1 MNFNNIY
8 SIFQSLLV
16 NELVLDQFFLFDL
29 NPGFCVLSFVLISYS
44 KIRQKEA
51 KKIEESLMQD
61 PLVDKKLAMKER
73 LPELCRILKAYPC
86 FLIREVT
93 FFFSNNSYF
102 FPLEK

>member
-1 MNFNNIY
+1 M
-8 SIFQSLLV
+8 

-51 KKIEESLMQD
+51 KKIEESLMRD

-73 LPELCRILKAYPC
+73 LPELCRILKAYPY

>member
-1 MNFNNIY
+1 M
-8 SIFQSLLV
+8 

-51 KKIEESLMQD
+51 KKIEESLMRD

-93 FFFSNNSYF
+93 FFLPTTATF
-102 FPLEK
+102 FLWKSRALMTFD

>member
-1 MNFNNIY
+1 M
-8 SIFQSLLV
+8 

-51 KKIEESLMQD
+51 KKIEESLMRD

-86 FLIREVT
+86 F
-93 FFFSNNSYF
+93 
-102 FPLEK
+102 

>member
-1 MNFNNIY
+1 M
-8 SIFQSLLV
+8 

-29 NPGFCVLSFVLISYS
+29 NPGFCVLSFVLISYP

-51 KKIEESLMQD
+51 KKIEESLMRD

-73 LPELCRILKAYPC
+73 LPELCRILKAYPY

-93 FFFSNNSYF
+93 FFFQTTATF
-102 FPLEK
+102 FLWKSRALMTF